1 MPQFN
6 DKLILLDNS
15 FFNLSGYQVV
25 MPLIFSKQPGP
36 RERQLQRKHNNPLF
50 VSSKTI
56 TQQDIQI
63 ALQQD
68 QKALQSFMEQFRE
81 LVQRAVKLDKN
92 VERDVILML
101 KAQSEQLYGVC
112 TGLPGDQTIV
122 LEALKKLIN
131 AISKTLHSVTDDEPH
146 AIEKLRED
154 DEYTALHLQLCNQI
168 IVSDI
173 LNPDEIISS
182 DELLPTLLSES
193 ESGMQAAL
201 MLFPPER
208 LALIVEEGK
217 KLLKQIKTE
226 GYNLPLSWQRLT
238 QMENWLK
245 GM

>member
-1 MPQFN
+1 
-6 DKLILLDNS
+6 
-15 FFNLSGYQVV
+15 
-25 MPLIFSKQPGP
+25 MPLIYSTQPGP
-36 RERQLQRKHNNPLF
+36 RERQLQRRHNNPLF
-50 VSSKTI
+50 VASRSI

-68 QKALQSFMEQFRE
+68 QKALQNFMEQFRD

-112 TGLPGDQTIV
+112 TGLPGQQTVV
-122 LEALKKLIN
+122 LDAIKKLIN
-131 AISKTLHSVTDDEPH
+131 AISKTLHSTSDGEPH

-154 DEYTALHLQLCNQI
+154 DEYTALHLQLCNHV

-173 LNPDEIISS
+173 LNPDEIIGS
-182 DELLPTLLSES
+182 DELVPTLLSES
-193 ESGMQAAL
+193 EDGLQVAL
-201 MLFPPER
+201 VLFPPER
-208 LALIVEEGK
+208 LELMIEEGK
-217 KLLKQIKTE
+217 HLLKKIEAE
-226 GYNLPLSWQRLT
+226 GQNLPLSWQRLA